1 MNVGTLGDEP
11 GLQSREVVG
20 MDDIRP
26 RGGGLD
32 IAWDVD
38 ERVHRDRAAARM
50 IVQCPSFGL

>member
-26 RGGGLD
+26 RRGDTD

-38 ERVHRDRAAARM
+38 ERVHPDRAARM
-50 IVQCPSFGL
+50 IVQCPPFGL